1 MKKKR
6 EKTINCF
13 VYLSTEGDINGAEA
27 REIKQLRYIREYAKA
42 HNIIIRKVFHRDVL
56 GQYDVNIHFMR
67 LTRRIKN
74 KEAEGL
80 LLANMSSIST
90 SIRDA
95 YDKVGIINSVGGVII
110 TVDEGRLTLPIKM
123 IGGLAE

>member
-1 MKKKR
+1 M
-6 EKTINCF
+6 F
-13 VYLSTEGDINGAEA
+13 WD
-27 REIKQLRYIREYAKA
+27 
-42 HNIIIRKVFHRDVL
+42 
-56 GQYDVNIHFMR
+56 NIHFMR

-80 LLANMSSIST
+80 LLANIGSIST

>member
-13 VYLSTEGDINGAEA
+13 VYLSTEGDINGAEV

-42 HNIIIRKVFHRDVL
+42 HNIIIKKVFHRDVL
-56 GQYDVNIHFMR
+56 GQYDFMR

-74 KEAEGL
+74 REAEGL
-80 LLANMSSIST
+80 LLANMGSIST

>member
-1 MKKKR
+1 
-6 EKTINCF
+6 
-13 VYLSTEGDINGAEA
+13 
-27 REIKQLRYIREYAKA
+27 
-42 HNIIIRKVFHRDVL
+42 
-56 GQYDVNIHFMR
+56 
-67 LTRRIKN
+67 
-74 KEAEGL
+74 
-80 LLANMSSIST
+80 MSSIST

>member
-1 MKKKR
+1 
-6 EKTINCF
+6 
-13 VYLSTEGDINGAEA
+13 
-27 REIKQLRYIREYAKA
+27 
-42 HNIIIRKVFHRDVL
+42 
-56 GQYDVNIHFMR
+56 MR

-74 KEAEGL
+74 REAEGL
-80 LLANMSSIST
+80 LLANMGSIST